1 MHMNLGI
8 LDIVTKGGTIKM
20 GPEFFQTGMGRTY
33 YEHTMPM
40 LVKQLELLN
49 QNLMTLNDL
58 IQHNTDIDEE
68 HLQQKRVRVINDIPA
83 F

>member
-1 MHMNLGI
+1 
-8 LDIVTKGGTIKM
+8 M
-20 GPEFFQTGMGRTY
+20 GPEFFQTGMGRSY

-68 HLQQKRVRVINDIPA
+68 HLKQKRVRVVNDLPS

>member
-1 MHMNLGI
+1 
-8 LDIVTKGGTIKM
+8 M

-40 LVKQLELLN
+40 LVKQMELLN
-49 QNLMTLNDL
+49 QNLVALTEL
-58 IQHNTDIDEE
+58 IQQNTEIDHKHQESN
-68 HLQQKRVRVINDIPA
+68 RVRVLDDDITS

>member
-1 MHMNLGI
+1 
-8 LDIVTKGGTIKM
+8 M

-40 LVKQLELLN
+40 LVKQMELLN
-49 QNLMTLNDL
+49 QNLAALTKL
-58 IQHNTDIDEE
+58 IQQNAETDRQHINS
-68 HLQQKRVRVINDIPA
+68 KRVRVLEDDMTA

>member
-1 MHMNLGI
+1 
-8 LDIVTKGGTIKM
+8 M
-20 GPEFFQTGMGRTY
+20 GPEFFQTGMGRSY

>member
-1 MHMNLGI
+1 
-8 LDIVTKGGTIKM
+8 M

-40 LVKQLELLN
+40 LVKQMELLN
-49 QNLMTLNDL
+49 QNLAALTKL
-58 IQHNTDIDEE
+58 IQQNAETDRQHIES
-68 HLQQKRVRVINDIPA
+68 KRVRVLDDDITA

>member
-1 MHMNLGI
+1 
-8 LDIVTKGGTIKM
+8 M

-40 LVKQLELLN
+40 LVKQMELLN
-49 QNLMTLNDL
+49 QNLAALTEL
-58 IQHNTDIDEE
+58 ILQNTEIDHKHQESN
-68 HLQQKRVRVINDIPA
+68 RVRVLDDDMTA

>member
-1 MHMNLGI
+1 
-8 LDIVTKGGTIKM
+8 M

-49 QNLMTLNDL
+49 QNLMTLTDL

-68 HLQQKRVRVINDIPA
+68 RLKQKRVRVLDDLPS

>member
-1 MHMNLGI
+1 
-8 LDIVTKGGTIKM
+8 M

-40 LVKQLELLN
+40 LVKQMELLN
-49 QNLMTLNDL
+49 QNLAALTKL
-58 IQHNTDIDEE
+58 IQQNTEIDHKHQESN
-68 HLQQKRVRVINDIPA
+68 RVRVLDDDITS

>member
-1 MHMNLGI
+1 
-8 LDIVTKGGTIKM
+8 M

-40 LVKQLELLN
+40 LVKQLAELN
-49 QNLMTLNDL
+49 QNLITLTKLIEQNSETDHKHQESNRVKVLDDDMT
-58 IQHNTDIDEE
+58 
-68 HLQQKRVRVINDIPA
+68 A

>member
-1 MHMNLGI
+1 
-8 LDIVTKGGTIKM
+8 M
-20 GPEFFQTGMGRTY
+20 GPEFFQTGLGRTY

-68 HLQQKRVRVINDIPA
+68 HLKQKRVRVVNDLPS

>member
-1 MHMNLGI
+1 
-8 LDIVTKGGTIKM
+8 M
-20 GPEFFQTGMGRTY
+20 GPEFFQTGMGRSY

-68 HLQQKRVRVINDIPA
+68 HLQQKRVRVINAIPA

>member
-1 MHMNLGI
+1 
-8 LDIVTKGGTIKM
+8 M

-68 HLQQKRVRVINDIPA
+68 HLKQKRVRVVNDLPS

>member
-1 MHMNLGI
+1 
-8 LDIVTKGGTIKM
+8 M
-20 GPEFFQTGMGRTY
+20 GPEFFQTGLGRTY

-49 QNLMTLNDL
+49 QNLMTLTDL

-68 HLQQKRVRVINDIPA
+68 RLKQKRVRVLDDLPS

>member
-1 MHMNLGI
+1 
-8 LDIVTKGGTIKM
+8 M

-49 QNLMTLNDL
+49 QNLMTLTDL

-68 HLQQKRVRVINDIPA
+68 HLKQKRVRVLDDLPS

>member
-1 MHMNLGI
+1 
-8 LDIVTKGGTIKM
+8 M

-40 LVKQLELLN
+40 LVKQMELLN
-49 QNLMTLNDL
+49 QNLAALTEL
-58 IQHNTDIDEE
+58 ILQNTEIDHKHQESN
-68 HLQQKRVRVINDIPA
+68 RVRVLDDDITS

>member
-1 MHMNLGI
+1 
-8 LDIVTKGGTIKM
+8 M

-40 LVKQLELLN
+40 LVKQLAELN
-49 QNLMTLNDL
+49 QNLITLTKL
-58 IQHNTDIDEE
+58 IEQNSETDRQHITA
-68 HLQQKRVRVINDIPA
+68 KRVRVLDDDITA

>member
-1 MHMNLGI
+1 MNLGI
-8 LDIVTKGGTIKM
+8 LDTTILKGRTTKM

-40 LVKQLELLN
+40 LVKQLAELN
-49 QNLMTLNDL
+49 QNLITLTKL
-58 IQHNTDIDEE
+58 IEQNAETDRQHIES
-68 HLQQKRVRVINDIPA
+68 KRVRVLDDDITA

>member
-1 MHMNLGI
+1 
-8 LDIVTKGGTIKM
+8 M

>member
-1 MHMNLGI
+1 
-8 LDIVTKGGTIKM
+8 M

-40 LVKQLELLN
+40 LVKQMELLN
-49 QNLMTLNDL
+49 QNLAALTEL
-58 IQHNTDIDEE
+58 ILQNTEIDHKHQESN
-68 HLQQKRVRVINDIPA
+68 RVRVLDDDITA